1 MAGQYLTGSCFLTGV
16 IFIGGLAAS
25 LPILNLHAEVGVI
38 FIHELEREDFKD
50 TFPFSMEDNEESPF
64 DPPITFHANLLH
76 HPDLPRWIRYIQRT
90 PFDTG
95 YLYGAPTDKDIGK
108 QIIEVM
114 AYNRYT
120 FETVRQTMEIRI
132 SLSPDGDMP
141 YQADFFVKNW
151 DVEEMLPKDAQELFQ
166 EAVGSMWEQEGLTV
180 INITSALDR
189 GGRVPLPIEN
199 RKEGVYIKVG
209 SKDPFTTCLTEAK
222 SPDNLYR
229 CRLEQ
234 QPIITCYDHFSP
246 QFQVDW
252 CNLTLIDL
260 TTINDTEMVPVYG
273 DGVLEEGTEF
283 NPPDDAPDRIFFSD
297 FLLTFLLPFLLGF
310 LLFLILA
317 YIMCCRREGV
327 YKRDLSTSDIQMV
340 HHHTIHDNTEELRQM
355 AGTRDVPRPLST
367 LPMFNIRT
375 GEKTNPM
382 QNNRYDS
389 AQVPLILAQQ

>member
-1 MAGQYLTGSCFLTGV
+1 MAGQCLTGSCFLAGV
-16 IFIGGLAAS
+16 ILIGSLAAS
-25 LPILNLHAEVGVI
+25 LPILHLQAVVGVI
-38 FIHELEREDFKD
+38 FTHELDIEDFKD
-50 TFPFSMEDNEESPF
+50 TFPFSMEDNEEPAF
-64 DPPITFHANLLH
+64 DPPITFHANLLD
-76 HPDLPRWIRYIQRT
+76 HPDLPRWLRYIQRT
-90 PFDTG
+90 PFDSG
-95 YLYGAPTDKDIGK
+95 YLYGSPTAKDMGK
-108 QIIEVM
+108 QTIEVM

-120 FETVRQTMEIRI
+120 FETVRQIMEIFI

-141 YQADFFVKNW
+141 YQADFLVKNW
-151 DVEEMLPKDAQELFQ
+151 DVEEMLLNDAQELFQ
-166 EAVGSMWEQEGLTV
+166 EAVDSMWEQEGLTV

-199 RKEGVYIKVG
+199 RKEGVYVKVG

-246 QFQVDW
+246 RFQVDW

-260 TTINDTEMVPVYG
+260 TTINDTEIVPANG

-283 NPPDDAPDRIFFSD
+283 NPPEDAPDRIFFSD

-327 YKRDLSTSDIQMV
+327 HKRDLSTSDIQMV

-355 AGTRDVPRPLST
+355 AGTREVPRPLST
-367 LPMFNIRT
+367 LPMFNVRT
-375 GEKTNPM
+375 GERTNPM
-382 QNNRYDS
+382 QSNHYDS